1 MDLQYQR
8 PGCGVFRVVLGVDF
22 DLFFGPMI
30 LRVPPLCKSLHPTD
44 LAGHLP
50 LKQKNY
56 VFLISEK
63 TPTAFLQ
70 NPFTFPIGSM
80 YGIKIYLSCR

>member
-44 LAGHLP
+44 LA
-50 LKQKNY
+50 